1 MNDFLEPNREITS
14 INNDASAKAADGM
27 LHHHINNAP
36 TKNRKRKCEEFTISQ
51 KLSILNELRTKKCS
65 VPSLAQKHNTS
76 RTTIYRWKKEEPR
89 LNRLKRSNANSKRV
103 SLSATTSSSSLSSRK
118 TYNDEFTAEQK
129 LEVLKEC
136 ADNPMVPMKEIA
148 TRYGT
153 HVRSVYRWRKDE
165 ERLRLLVEEDKAH
178 MKRLPKDGLHRV
190 KSAIVQYFSDQKV
203 SGVEI
208 ARKAKEVRDEL
219 LGEHEISPFLNEA
232 EFRALRDFTAS
243 SSWGRKLVR
252 KFGWKEGVT
261 GRVIEEGEGTEG
273 GFDQQ
278 LEQQSQM
285 QQPMQ
290 PHWNT
295 GQPSQLTL
303 RLQQPIIQPLQEG
316 PLTEKEGKQVKLEK
330 EILALKRKIKR
341 LENKN
346 EKLERENGWL
356 KRRLAGA
363 DAKEEQVTN
372 SGPSQQQVMN
382 QCTEPSQPAASL
394 LPQSVQEGDDVDEVI
409 APYLG

>member
-1 MNDFLEPNREITS
+1 MRSFVCPHTTYYLFISCSTAHHLTNTLSLTAIIIKSSASHICSTLWVLALQQSVPSVTKIDQHPFSFLKRMNSNVNLATKNQMNDFLEPNREITS
-14 INNDASAKAADGM
+14 INNDASAQAADCM

-165 ERLRLLVEEDKAH
+165 ERLRLLV
-178 MKRLPKDGLHRV
+178 
-190 KSAIVQYFSDQKV
+190 
-203 SGVEI
+203 
-208 ARKAKEVRDEL
+208 
-219 LGEHEISPFLNEA
+219 
-232 EFRALRDFTAS
+232 
-243 SSWGRKLVR
+243 
-252 KFGWKEGVT
+252 
-261 GRVIEEGEGTEG
+261 
-273 GFDQQ
+273 
-278 LEQQSQM
+278 
-285 QQPMQ
+285 
-290 PHWNT
+290 
-295 GQPSQLTL
+295 
-303 RLQQPIIQPLQEG
+303 
-316 PLTEKEGKQVKLEK
+316 
-330 EILALKRKIKR
+330 
-341 LENKN
+341 
-346 EKLERENGWL
+346 
-356 KRRLAGA
+356 
-363 DAKEEQVTN
+363 
-372 SGPSQQQVMN
+372 
-382 QCTEPSQPAASL
+382 
-394 LPQSVQEGDDVDEVI
+394 
-409 APYLG
+409 